1 MRNFFAPAAF
11 GVLCLL
17 WSGGI
22 GLAPAGAD
30 TRIPAGAIAPQT
42 TVRITGNPATAGF
55 IRTAAA
61 AAARAA
67 AQLGPGT
74 QIALDPESIEGVR
87 DLPLSDVLT
96 VNVPL
101 QLNASDDSAY
111 FSIVGWTR
119 VRVENVALPHIR
131 PKRLLVS
138 DYPEQLRE
146 NGVLFAATLDRSA
159 GSQRFLYY
167 HDNPQ
172 DQPARRI
179 LLRAYNASAQPAIL
193 QFITGEAGPEPSG
206 MEVGHLSTLRFLA
219 RVAQNE
225 GNVVVVPPNGTTT
238 LVDQLLPP
246 GTVVSNLLQLRELEG
261 ESVDLTLVAQDAGES
276 ADQPYPSELLQS
288 AVKHARGIYRVP
300 EFSYD
305 YAYDVG
311 SDRPLEIPIGVLPL
325 PNLREGEAL
334 SGDYGVLQS
343 IALTVRNPT
352 NSEAPI
358 ALYENPRG
366 GSATGTY
373 IIDRTL
379 VQSHAAAAFSKWKLR
394 EYRVPPHGVLRIS
407 VVTMPEGGSSYP
419 VRLIVAPDDGSASPG
434 SPASPVY

>member
-1 MRNFFAPAAF
+1 M
-11 GVLCLL
+11 
-17 WSGGI
+17 
-22 GLAPAGAD
+22 
-30 TRIPAGAIAPQT
+30 
-42 TVRITGNPATAGF
+42 
-55 IRTAAA
+55 
-61 AAARAA
+61 
-67 AQLGPGT
+67 
-74 QIALDPESIEGVR
+74 ALDPEAVEGAR
-87 DLPLSDVLT
+87 DLPPSDVLT

-101 QLNASDDSAY
+101 QLNSSDEGAY
-111 FSIVGWTR
+111 YSIVGWTR
-119 VRVENVALPHIR
+119 VRVENVALPHIH

-138 DYPEQLRE
+138 DFPEQLHE

-167 HDNPQ
+167 HGNPQ
-172 DQPARRI
+172 DEPARRI
-179 LLRAYNASAQPAIL
+179 LLRAYNASAQPAVL
-193 QFITGEAGPEPSG
+193 HFISGEAGPQPSG
-206 MEVGHLSTLRFLA
+206 TEVGHLSTLRFLA

-225 GNVVVVPPNGTTT
+225 GNLVVVPPSGTAT

-246 GTVVSNLLQLRELEG
+246 GNVVSNLLQLRELDGAPVE
-261 ESVDLTLVAQDAGES
+261 LTLVAQDASDS
-276 ADQPYPSELLQS
+276 AGNSLDASSLLQS
-288 AVKHARGIYRVP
+288 SVKHARGIYRVP

-311 SDRPLEIPIGVLPL
+311 ADRPLEIPIGVLPL

-334 SGDYGVLQS
+334 GGDYGVMQS

-352 NSEAPI
+352 NAEAPI

-379 VQSHAAAAFSKWKLR
+379 VQSHAVAAFSKWKLR
-394 EYRVPPHGVLRIS
+394 QYRVPPHGVLRIS

-434 SPASPVY
+434 SPESPVY

>member
-1 MRNFFAPAAF
+1 MRRYFAPVAF
-11 GVLCLL
+11 GVCLL
-17 WSGGI
+17 SSGGV
-22 GLAPAGAD
+22 GLKPAIAD
-30 TRIPAGAIAPQT
+30 NRIPAGTIAPQT

-55 IRTAAA
+55 VRDVAA

-74 QIALDPESIEGVR
+74 RIALDPDSIEGAR
-87 DLPLSDVLT
+87 DLPLSNVLT
-96 VNVPL
+96 VTVPL
-101 QLNASDDSAY
+101 QLNSGDDGAY
-111 FSIVGWTR
+111 FSVAGWTR
-119 VRVENVALPHIR
+119 VRIENVALPHIR

-146 NGVLFAATLDRSA
+146 NGVLFAAKLDRSA

-179 LLRAYNASAQPAIL
+179 LLRASNASAQPAVL
-193 QFITGEAGPEPSG
+193 QFISGEAGPEASG

-225 GNVVVVPPNGTTT
+225 GNVVVVPPNGTAT

-246 GTVVSNLLQLRELEG
+246 GNVVSNLLQLRELEG
-261 ESVDLTLVAQDAGES
+261 DPVDLTLVARDAGDS
-276 ADQPYPSELLQS
+276 TDTPVDASELLQS
-288 AVKHARGIYRVP
+288 SVKHARGIYPVP

-325 PNLREGEAL
+325 PNLREGQAL

-343 IALTVRNPT
+343 IALTVRNAT

-394 EYRVPPHGVLRIS
+394 QYRVPPHGVLRIS